1 MAKRTDLKSYWI
13 HPLPL
18 PPIVVNGHR
27 FQTPAALGKYINSL
41 NPGREQFAAE
51 QQDLEY
57 YAIYAGSV
65 VEHGCAFADKVFK
78 KRRVI

>member
-27 FQTPAALGKYINSL
+27 FQTPAALGKYIDSL

-57 YAIYAGSV
+57 YAA
-65 VEHGCAFADKVFK
+65 EHGCAFADKVLK
-78 KRRVI
+78 KEGLYKSLQPE